1 MTVAG
6 YDGGRREGGGGAVAG
21 FRMKVVGLHH
31 AGVVVAN
38 LERSIAFYGDVF
50 GLEVAER
57 LDVGGE
63 RLAFLQVGAA
73 RLELIESAPQAPRRT
88 GLVDH
93 VALEVRDLGGLLRHL
108 EQRGVTL
115 VDREPI
121 DVPDLNARILFCLGP
136 DGERIELFERVE
148 P

>member
-1 MTVAG
+1 
-6 YDGGRREGGGGAVAG
+6 
-21 FRMKVVGLHH
+21 MKVVGLHH

-136 DGERIELFERVE
+136 DGERIELFERVQ